1 MTEMHKCS
9 VPTGQNMRFNLNSKP
24 DSDVNQI
31 DDQVKNSILY
41 QSEMYSPC
49 LYFLR
54 YLFERII
61 QMNMYAWIP
70 IVRPAWFL
78 KWILWKSAEILNS
91 SSLRYF
97 VISSLSVE
105 WSTHLPA
112 SLDLSRYFCMCNVLH
127 YTSYCTTCTGVL
139 VNPR

>member
-70 IVRPAWFL
+70 IVRPA
-78 KWILWKSAEILNS
+78 
-91 SSLRYF
+91 
-97 VISSLSVE
+97 
-105 WSTHLPA
+105 
-112 SLDLSRYFCMCNVLH
+112 
-127 YTSYCTTCTGVL
+127 
-139 VNPR
+139 